1 MTGLEAADE
10 EGCGALFALQ
20 PHIPIVTPATIR
32 RIRICRID
40 TSYQE
45 ELSQVNA
52 TEAMTAPMI
61 KVEGLRKSIR
71 NGTRTV
77 DILKGLDFTIPE
89 GQFAAIMG
97 ASGSG
102 KSTLLGLLAGL
113 DMPSSGDVRLN
124 GIAISYLPEDRLAQ
138 VRGKT
143 IGFVFQ
149 SYQLIPT
156 LTALE
161 NVLLPYELNVDGAD
175 AKAGQARARELLA
188 NVGLDDRFDH
198 YPVQLSGGEQQ
209 RVALARAFILRP
221 PIVLADEPTGNLDS
235 TNGAHVLELLLNLN
249 RIEGTTLVL
258 VTHDAVLAAYAD
270 RRITLRDGL
279 IVSDEM
285 SAASDGDAEFR
296 QGSTVME

>member
-1 MTGLEAADE
+1 
-10 EGCGALFALQ
+10 
-20 PHIPIVTPATIR
+20 
-32 RIRICRID
+32 
-40 TSYQE
+40 
-45 ELSQVNA
+45 VNA
-52 TEAMTAPMI
+52 RNVGGAAMNAPMI
-61 KVEGLRKSIR
+61 QVEGLRKSIR

-77 DILKGLDFTIPE
+77 DILKGLDFVIPQ

-113 DMPSSGDVRLN
+113 DSPSSGDVRLN
-124 GIAISYLPEDRLAQ
+124 GIAISYLPEDKLAQ
-138 VRGKT
+138 VRGRT

-161 NVLLPYELNVDGAD
+161 NVLLPYELNVDGGD
-175 AKAGQARARELLA
+175 AKTGLTRARDLLA
-188 NVGLDDRFDH
+188 SVGLGDRFGH

-249 RIEGTTLVL
+249 RTEGTTLVL

-279 IVSDEM
+279 VVSDETGGTGNRVESRLD
-285 SAASDGDAEFR
+285 SA
-296 QGSTVME
+296 VME

>member
-1 MTGLEAADE
+1 
-10 EGCGALFALQ
+10 
-20 PHIPIVTPATIR
+20 
-32 RIRICRID
+32 
-40 TSYQE
+40 
-45 ELSQVNA
+45 
-52 TEAMTAPMI
+52 MI
-61 KVEGLRKSIR
+61 AVKDLRKSIR
-71 NGTRTV
+71 NGPRTV
-77 DILKGLDFTIPE
+77 DILKGLDFTVPK

-97 ASGSG
+97 SSGSG

-113 DMPSSGDVRLN
+113 DTPSAGSVRLN
-124 GIAISYLPEDRLAQ
+124 GTEISYLPEDKLAQ

-161 NVLLPYELNVDGAD
+161 NVLLPHELNAD
-175 AKAGQARARELLA
+175 AKENGHARARNLLES
-188 NVGLDDRFDH
+188 VGLGDRMDH

-221 PIVLADEPTGNLDS
+221 PIVLADEPTGNLDT

-249 RIEGTTLVL
+249 RTEGTTLVL
-258 VTHDAVLAAYAD
+258 VTHDPVLATYAN

-279 IVSDEM
+279 IIADEINPTPAETPHE
-285 SAASDGDAEFR
+285 AALTEG
-296 QGSTVME
+296 